1 MSGETSV
8 RDPREPDPGSPALV
22 HREEL
27 LARRRYLDRLRVHHL
42 DLASRFLQA
51 GGAIY
56 SIDIVV
62 AAVLTRSYSLVDG
75 FISAFDSWNLI
86 VAAPVLRMQLDS
98 LTRLAYMANAP
109 RADEVAEYVIKGGEF
124 RKLADSEGKPL
135 SDARLIEHAKA
146 THPWVKDVYEATSG
160 WVHFSPVHVVASWQ
174 VTEEKGNA
182 KLAGAIPIRAE
193 QIPASM
199 LTEALG
205 AMIKATEEIFG
216 YVEVWESRKG
226 LPPGEVR
233 DLERRDSEERT

>member
-1 MSGETSV
+1 MH
-8 RDPREPDPGSPALV
+8 P
-22 HREEL
+22 EEL
-27 LARRRYLDRLRVHHL
+27 LTGRRHLDRLRVHHL
-42 DLASRFLQA
+42 DLAKRFLQT

-56 SIDIVV
+56 SVDIVV
-62 AAVLTRSYSLVDG
+62 AAVLTRSYSLVEG
-75 FISAFDSWNLI
+75 FISAFDGWNLI

-124 RKLADSEGKPL
+124 RKLTDGEGKPL

-146 THPWVKDVYEATSG
+146 THPWIKDVYEATSG

-174 VTEEKGNA
+174 VKDGEEGMK

-193 QIPASM
+193 QIPVSM
-199 LTEALG
+199 LAEALG

-216 YVEVWESRKG
+216 YVEIWESRKG
-226 LPPGEVR
+226 LPPGEAR
-233 DLERRDSEERT
+233 NLGRRGSGEGA